1 MLDGHQ
7 GRGPQQ
13 TGLLEVENPGEQENR
28 RQPNRLGKPG
38 RAARLLLPGGRA
50 FGEKGHGVDVMT
62 QTGTQGKRSSPKA
75 AVATRYTAKFLVVG
89 TAIAETILHQ
99 PGGEERRGLG
109 GVAATIALALAEA
122 GNEVTLITSIGQGP
136 EGTRAKNLLGAAPLR
151 TIIRDSTGAAGYA
164 TINTRQG
171 EQQQANGRW
180 PRATGL
186 GPLAE
191 REIHRHEIIIADTN
205 MTPGNLLQLL
215 DHPGKLTMVNGT
227 TTLGTARIPTRWNN
241 RLGMLTVN
249 QAEAQALM
257 QRLNCHGEKEMMRR
271 LRAQSMLLTRDS
283 SGWRFYNQN
292 GDMAESPAAPVPE
305 HTDFIGCGDYA
316 AAGAVHAV
324 VHGLDPEAT
333 INGFIQRKL
342 EANVVI
348 P

>member
-1 MLDGHQ
+1 MMPGAAPSGKNH
-7 GRGPQQ
+7 
-13 TGLLEVENPGEQENR
+13 VE
-28 RQPNRLGKPG
+28 L
-38 RAARLLLPGGRA
+38 
-50 FGEKGHGVDVMT
+50 DVMT
-62 QTGTQGKRSSPKA
+62 ETRTQGKISRPKA
-75 AVATRYTAKFLVVG
+75 TPTVATRQRARFLVVG

-122 GNEVTLITSIGQGP
+122 GNEVTLITSIGRGP
-136 EGTRAKNLLGAAPLR
+136 EGTRAKNLLGDAPLR

-171 EQQQANGRW
+171 EQQQTNGRW
-180 PRATGL
+180 PRVTGL
-186 GPLAE
+186 GSLAE

-205 MTPGNLLQLL
+205 MTPENLLHLL

-241 RLGMLTVN
+241 KLGMLTLN

-257 QRLNCHGEKEMMRR
+257 QRLNCHGEKEMMHR

-283 SGWRFYNQN
+283 SGWRFYDRE
-292 GDMAESPAAPVPE
+292 GDMVESSAAPVPE

-324 VHGLDPEAT
+324 VHGLDLEAT
-333 INGFIQRKL
+333 INGFIQRKAGSQRGDPKKFG
-342 EANVVI
+342 EFGSRI
-348 P
+348 PQLMK